1 MKNKIMLSWVILL
14 GLVVF
19 PSLLLGQN
27 YNIEDY
33 WLDEKKEGKIKIY
46 KAKNNK
52 YYGKITW
59 LKEPNRDGKP
69 KVDINNPKAAQ
80 RNNPI
85 IDLIILKGFTF
96 NGKDEYEGGSIYDP
110 KSGKTYDCKITFKDE
125 NTLLIRGYMG
135 ISLIG
140 KTTIWTRSTP

>member
-1 MKNKIMLSWVILL
+1 MKNKMMLSWVILVSM
-14 GLVVF
+14 VVF
-19 PSLLLGQN
+19 PSLLLGQK

-33 WLDEKKEGKIKIY
+33 WLDEKKEGKIQIY